1 MHREQYGEYTNW
13 CSVVKGLLG
22 RKMFGGWNI
31 VLSEVAEKEMHKPCL
46 RELAFWPECNA
57 EMYCLCLLV
66 SGQIMED
73 LAFKLLRVEPCKFQ
87 PTHARNLAN
96 KFACF
101 LNYDSELDKWQAF
114 LLEDQQFVNSSTQL
128 EASNSQILMHSKGML
143 FNFSSYW
150 TKSCQWI
157 CSATISVESENCLWH
172 ILAKNRGTPFLAIK
186 YNSSFIKFQSH

>member
-1 MHREQYGEYTNW
+1 MYREQYGEYTNW
-13 CSVVKGLLG
+13 CSVVKGSLG

-31 VLSEVAEKEMHKPCL
+31 VLSEVAEKEMHRTCL
-46 RELAFWPECNA
+46 REVTFWPECNA
-57 EMYCLCLLV
+57 EMYYLCLLV

-101 LNYDSELDKWQAF
+101 VNYDSELDKWHRHFF
-114 LLEDQQFVNSSTQL
+114 LKINSLWILLHS
-128 EASNSQILMHSKGML
+128 SRPQILLHSKGML

-150 TKSCQWI
+150 AKSCQWI
-157 CSATISVESENCLWH
+157 CSATISVESENCLWY
-172 ILAKNRGTPFLAIK
+172 ILAKNRGTPFLTIE
-186 YNSSFIKFQSH
+186 YNSSFLKSQSH